1 MSNEKVVNW
10 LQKRGPVDLNDPMTR
25 ITILGSLGS
34 MRGVKRENVRIAI
47 DTYAR
52 SKKDAII
59 DTKRE
64 REELALLVTRQA
76 NRNPERVPFA
86 RAWGAGREKLRK
98 RRWDFGASSG
108 KGVRTFDKRWRGHL
122 IADTRTKK
130 SAETLASFLRRN
142 NTGKVRVVPYQS
154 GRRTH
159 YSVYSERAV
168 DIASRKD
175 LKTAKKHLKPKEID
189 ELNRRMDPT
198 KAKRYGRRQLL
209 TTRKNLPS
217 LGIKMK
223 RRGWK

>member
-25 ITILGSLGS
+25 ITVLGSLGS

-47 DTYAR
+47 DAYVR

-59 DTKRE
+59 DTKKE
-64 REELALLVTRQA
+64 REELALLITRQS
-76 NRNPERVPFA
+76 NRNPQRVPLA
-86 RAWGAGREKLRK
+86 RAWGAGREMLRK

-175 LKTAKKHLKPKEID
+175 LKTAKKHLKPKEVD

>member
-10 LQKRGPVDLNDPMTR
+10 LSKRGAVDLNDPMTR
-25 ITILGSLGS
+25 ISVLGSLGS
-34 MRGVKRENVRIAI
+34 MRGIKRENVRIAV
-47 DTYAR
+47 DAYAR

-59 DTKRE
+59 DTKKE
-64 REELALLVTRQA
+64 REELALLITRQS
-76 NRNPERVPFA
+76 NRNAPRVPLS
-86 RAWGAGREKLRK
+86 RAWGAGREMLRK

-130 SAETLASFLRRN
+130 AADTLASFLRRN
-142 NTGKVRVVPYQS
+142 ETGKVRVVPYTS
-154 GRRTH
+154 GKRTH

-175 LKTAKKHLKPKEID
+175 LKGARKHLKQREID
-189 ELNRRMDPT
+189 ELNRRMDPR
-198 KAKRYGRRQLL
+198 KAKRSGRRQLL
-209 TTRKNLPS
+209 TTKKNLPS

-223 RRGWK
+223 RRGLR